1 MHEWLKQGPPLFL
14 RGYSHG
20 PESST
25 AADLVPHHPA
35 SLKAPATLYKQETRC
50 LQHPS
55 KLALRLS
62 TALPTSGTC
71 MLEQQMKAEQMKQ
84 IRLKSS
90 GFHTSFMP
98 KFSFIAHKG
107 WSCQCVQEIL
117 PVEQISDTLMFSG
130 AFQQKMHFTNPAH
143 RLPGKAAGPSLQILS
158 KDKERKNWSHLHQ
171 EQVSNETKGEPPK
184 IPFWKCQWLTIT
196 AMQMNTQ
203 LDPGSSDQPS
213 TMSQN
218 CSDLKREQ
226 TVDNLL
232 VAMIWLKNPVWLP
245 RKESWIKKVLLS
257 PGKNYLLMDSIH
269 LLYHKTFKW
278 LEFNKS
284 LTLKCAENKNA
295 TLFYTLHGT
304 SQHWS
309 PAVFRHYINHY

>member
-1 MHEWLKQGPPLFL
+1 MHEWFKQGPPLFL

-25 AADLVPHHPA
+25 AAHLVPRHPA

-62 TALPTSGTC
+62 TALPASGTC

-90 GFHTSFMP
+90 GFHPSFMP

-117 PVEQISDTLMFSG
+117 PVEQISDTLMFSS
-130 AFQQKMHFTNPAH
+130 AFQQRMHFTNPAH

-171 EQVSNETKGEPPK
+171 EQVSNETKRGTTK
-184 IPFWKCQWLTIT
+184 NPFLKVPVINHHSN
-196 AMQMNTQ
+196 AN
-203 LDPGSSDQPS
+203 DPGSSDQPS

-218 CSDLKREQ
+218 CSDPKCEQ

-232 VAMIWLKNPVWLP
+232 VAMIRLKNPVWLP